1 MTNNK
6 IALEVRKARL
16 TNILSQVD
24 HYLSSCGESPD
35 HIAKLYDNFISEN
48 HITRKVPEKLKE
60 VLPPGYTSPPDAITA
75 DEASTSNPPSQV
87 SVSQQHAQRNRKRKS
102 AKSQNHQ
109 ARSFFILKPTKPTPT
124 TLSVHNLSSINFTQ
138 TELELLSKGL
148 SFAPTPV
155 IPYREAQL
163 RLLSDYDHF
172 AQNLRVIYEDTKARI
187 YTTRRKNPT

>member
-102 AKSQNHQ
+102 AKKHPKAVKTIKQ
-109 ARSFFILKPTKPTPT
+109 
-124 TLSVHNLSSINFTQ
+124 
-138 TELELLSKGL
+138 
-148 SFAPTPV
+148 
-155 IPYREAQL
+155 
-163 RLLSDYDHF
+163 DHF
-172 AQNLRVIYEDTKARI
+172 LSLSPL
-187 YTTRRKNPT
+187 NPPQPP